1 MIPNRK
7 TTIIVITL
15 ITKMMGK
22 TKLPVITVNKNISN
36 KDGSK
41 VHRMFIIDCNNEN
54 ISNISPND
62 NE

>member
-1 MIPNRK
+1 M
-7 TTIIVITL
+7 V
-15 ITKMMGK
+15 GK
-22 TKLPVITVNKNISN
+22 TRLPVITVNKNISN